1 MWRICSFRRGK
12 WEKTAEETT
21 SFPDIKGL
29 ERKVP
34 WDGREANSRTEKKR
48 THIAVTAILSSP
60 SGLADAR
67 EQLKAMTRKAQHTPE
82 TLDSLGMIISPSPPS
97 RPVPSLR
104 PLAAVSAANRAETK
118 SPIEGPTGRRLRGEV
133 AADSLFKQGCG
144 GADAGQRGKERR
156 RNTKRPRP
164 GLRERR
170 PDKKPRPPR
179 PDTPST

>member
-82 TLDSLGMIISPSPPS
+82 TLDSLGMIISPLPLPGLFLPS
-97 RPVPSLR
+97 VLWRQCR
-104 PLAAVSAANRAETK
+104 Q
-118 SPIEGPTGRRLRGEV
+118 PI
-133 AADSLFKQGCG
+133 
-144 GADAGQRGKERR
+144 ERR
-156 RNTKRPRP
+156 RNHRSRD
-164 GLRERR
+164 R
-170 PDKKPRPPR
+170 PDDDCAEKSPPTAFLSNAATAPKQGR
-179 PDTPST
+179 GGKRDDARLRDRDRG